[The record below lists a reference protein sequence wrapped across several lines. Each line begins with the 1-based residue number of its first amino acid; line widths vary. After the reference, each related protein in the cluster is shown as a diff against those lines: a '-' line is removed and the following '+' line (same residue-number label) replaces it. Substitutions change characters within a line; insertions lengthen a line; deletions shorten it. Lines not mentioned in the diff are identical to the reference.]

1 MKSISL
7 KWGAT
12 LVALNTLFGGTLYAS
27 AAEITPPFSDLT
39 EIQQTKSAAILEA
52 ARLGLLKGD
61 PNGQFRP
68 TATMTRQE
76 LAAILAKTLKLDS
89 SVNSASSFRDVSDS
103 SWSVSAIEAVKKA
116 GFMEGDLTGNFN
128 PSRPVTREELAVI
141 FVRAIRGTGAQGGQA
156 NKVNDESTIS
166 NWAKEYTDVA
176 LRLKLID
183 SPEDMF
189 SPKGTVQRQ
198 DMASFLLN
206 IFKEEQQTATIDNID
221 GDFVTINGT
230 PYLIEGTLKELMGD
244 SNHDALRGAVLKFNS
259 LNRHVDGL
267 QELEIVQKGVQL
279 NTSGF
284 PSGSLLNISGNDV
297 VIKGNVT
304 GDLKIKNGVSSITFQ
319 GQIGQIIVDSIT
331 PVTIHGSGPL
341 QTLKIVEGGARI
353 TIDPSLSIQNLQLPG
368 NSLPSHFITN
378 YTAIQ
383 DNIQKVQNASGAV
396 APAYTSS
403 TSANSVSDPTP
414 EPTPVATPSPSPAPT
429 PSPTPVATP
438 SPSPVATP
446 SPTPVTTPSP
456 TPVVTPSPTPVVTPS
471 PTPVA
476 TPSPTPVTTP
486 EPTPVMTPEPT
497 PVTTPEPTPA
507 PTPEPTPVATPS
519 PSPVATPSPT
529 PVTTPSPTPVATPEP
544 TPAPTPEPTPVA
556 TPSPTPVTT
565 PSPTP
570 VATPSPTP
578 VTTPEPTPAPTP
590 EPTPVATPSPTPVA
604 TPSPTPVT
612 TPEPTPVATPSPT
625 PAPTPV
631 NHAPVVQNNIDPIS
645 ALITSGVQN
654 VDISNVFIDPDG
666 DPLTFAAASSDA
678 SVATVSVNGNH
689 LNLVPVDSGTAMITI
704 TAMDGQG
711 GVNTATFA
719 FTVTSNQPPIAISGI
734 TTQLLTPGITA
745 PRTFDLAQLFQDPDN
760 DMLTYS
766 ASIDNV
772 NAGTLS
778 LNGNTL
784 TITPAANSS
793 VSGLVTLTA
802 TDDKG
807 GSATSTFTLI
817 TAQLVNNGFV
827 PITTKQG
834 VSNISF
840 DISKLIPNQSQFKV
854 YTESSTGS
862 LSGPATLNGAI
873 WNGPTSPGTVW
884 IVGSDGKAV
893 VLSISVAS
901 QGTSELFFSEY
912 LDGGDG
918 RIAVELYYKGNG
930 NPAGKAEGYTLE
942 VHQFMKATQT
952 KQVYSRPLFPV
963 PVAMPYMFIDSTF
976 GDAFDLMN
984 ISYYNDELS
993 LYNPKTYNITA
1004 LVLKKNGQIVD
1015 VLGDP
1020 TSTQQFLSTGGTIVR
1035 KSGIYTGSQQ
1045 YSLEGEWNQYSKGTY
1060 QYFGSHIP

>member
-221 GDFVTINGT
+221 GDFITINGT

-396 APAYTSS
+396 APVYTSS
-403 TSANSVSDPTP
+403 TSANAVSDPTP
-414 EPTPVATPSPSPAPT
+414 EPTPVATPSPTPAPT

-438 SPSPVATP
+438 S
-446 SPTPVTTPSP
+446 
-456 TPVVTPSPTPVVTPS
+456 
-471 PTPVA
+471 
-476 TPSPTPVTTP
+476 
-486 EPTPVMTPEPT
+486 
-497 PVTTPEPTPA
+497 
-507 PTPEPTPVATPS
+507 
-519 PSPVATPSPT
+519 
-529 PVTTPSPTPVATPEP
+529 
-544 TPAPTPEPTPVA
+544 PTPVA

-578 VTTPEPTPAPTP
+578 VATPSPTPVATP
-590 EPTPVATPSPTPVA
+590 SPTPVATPSPTPVA

-625 PAPTPV
+625 PAPTPSPTPVTTPEPTPVATPSPTPVTTPSPSPTPVTTPSPTPVTTPEPTPVATPSPTPVATPEPTPAPTPEPTPVATPSPTPV

-793 VSGLVTLTA
+793 ASGLVTLTA

-854 YTESSTGS
+854 YTERSTGS

-884 IVGSDGKAV
+884 IVGFDGKAV

-1045 YSLEGEWNQYSKGTY
+1045 YSLEGEWNQYPKGTY
-1060 QYFGSHIP
+1060 QYFGSHTP

>member
-279 NTSGF
+279 NTSGL

-319 GQIGQIIVDSIT
+319 GQVGQIIVDSIT
-331 PVTIHGSGPL
+331 PVTIHGSGSL

-368 NSLPSHFITN
+368 MSLPSHFITN

-383 DNIQKVQNASGAV
+383 NNIQTVQNASGAV

-403 TSANSVSDPTP
+403 TSANAVSDPTP
-414 EPTPVATPSPSPAPT
+414 EPTPIA
-429 PSPTPVATP
+429 
-438 SPSPVATP
+438 
-446 SPTPVTTPSP
+446 
-456 TPVVTPSPTPVVTPS
+456 
-471 PTPVA
+471 
-476 TPSPTPVTTP
+476 
-486 EPTPVMTPEPT
+486 
-497 PVTTPEPTPA
+497 
-507 PTPEPTPVATPS
+507 
-519 PSPVATPSPT
+519 
-529 PVTTPSPTPVATPEP
+529 TPSPTPVATPEP
-544 TPAPTPEPTPVA
+544 TPVATPSPTPVATPEPTPVTTPSPTPVT

-570 VATPSPTP
+570 VATPS
-578 VTTPEPTPAPTP
+578 
-590 EPTPVATPSPTPVA
+590 PTPVATPSPTPVA

-625 PAPTPV
+625 PAPTPSPTPVTTPEPTPVATPSPTPVTTPSPTPVATPSPTPVTTPSPTPVTTPEPTPVATPSPTPVATPEPTPAPTPEPTPVATPSPTPVLTPEPTPVATPSPTPV

-793 VSGLVTLTA
+793 ASGLVTLTA

-1045 YSLEGEWNQYSKGTY
+1045 YSLEGEWNQYPKGTY
-1060 QYFGSHIP
+1060 QYFGSHTP

>member
-331 PVTIHGSGPL
+331 PVTIHGSGSL

-403 TSANSVSDPTP
+403 TSANAVSDPTP

-456 TPVVTPSPTPVVTPS
+456 TPVATPSPTPVATPEPTPVTTPEPTPVATPS

-476 TPSPTPVTTP
+476 TPSPTPA
-486 EPTPVMTPEPT
+486 MTP
-497 PVTTPEPTPA
+497 
-507 PTPEPTPVATPS
+507 S
-519 PSPVATPSPT
+519 
-529 PVTTPSPTPVATPEP
+529 
-544 TPAPTPEPTPVA
+544 PTPVA

-570 VATPSPTP
+570 VVTPSPTP
-578 VTTPEPTPAPTP
+578 VATP

-604 TPSPTPVT
+604 TPSPTPVA
-612 TPEPTPVATPSPT
+612 TPVATPSPTPVATPSPT
-625 PAPTPV
+625 PVATPEPTPVATPEPTPVVTPSPTPVTTPSPTPVTTPSPTPVATPV

-654 VDISNVFIDPDG
+654 VDISNVFIDPDD

-711 GVNTATFA
+711 GVNTATFV

-793 VSGLVTLTA
+793 ASGLVTLTA

-807 GSATSTFTLI
+807 GSTTSTFTLI

-862 LSGPATLNGAI
+862 LSGPVTLNGAI

-901 QGTSELFFSEY
+901 QGNSELFFSEY

-930 NPAGKAEGYTLE
+930 NSAGKAEGYTLE

-963 PVAMPYMFIDSTF
+963 SVAMPYMFIDSTF

-1045 YSLEGEWNQYSKGTY
+1045 YSLEGEWNQYPKGTY
-1060 QYFGSHIP
+1060 QYFGSHTP